1 MSGRLESGLFLPV
14 ITSTM
19 TETSG
24 LLARLDDRSGLD
36 VLWRLLPEA
45 RLVGGSVRD
54 LLRGVS
60 VHDLDMA
67 TPEPPEIVQDI
78 LKADG
83 IRVIPTGLS
92 HGTVTAVI
100 RGVPYEITTLR
111 RDEQTD
117 GRHAVV
123 AWTESWEE
131 DAARRD
137 FTINAMSLD
146 RHDRLHDYFQGS
158 RDLEA
163 HHVRFVGDAGLRIE
177 EDALRALR
185 FFRFDARYGRGTP
198 DHEACT
204 AIAERLD
211 LIDGLSAERIASE
224 LLRILTGPRLQE
236 TLQAMQDVGLLARI
250 VPASN
255 LVLLK
260 RLLACDAPED
270 PVLRLSA
277 LGHGQGE
284 VLAERLRLSNADRDR
299 LRLFDSDRPDLAPA
313 MSADDVRRA
322 RVEQNLPVL
331 LDRSWLLQAAL
342 MGAPS
347 IEWNR
352 LRDRLT
358 QEPQPVFPLGGKEAR
373 DAGIMP
379 GPGMGQWLAKGRLWW
394 MNHGCLPGRDACMAY
409 LLDEMGD
416 ASE

>member
-1 MSGRLESGLFLPV
+1 
-14 ITSTM
+14 M
-19 TETSG
+19 TDTSG

-36 VLWRLLPEA
+36 VLWRLLPDA

-67 TPEPPEIVQDI
+67 TPEPPDIVQDI
-78 LKADG
+78 LKANG
-83 IRVIPTGLS
+83 VRVIPTGLS

-158 RDLEA
+158 QDLEA
-163 HHVRFVGDAGLRIE
+163 YHVRFVGNAGRRIE

-236 TLQAMQDVGLLARI
+236 TLQAMQDVGLLVRI
-250 VPASN
+250 VPAPN
-255 LVLLK
+255 LALLQ
-260 RLLACDAPED
+260 RLLMCEAPED

-277 LGHGQGE
+277 IGHGQGE
-284 VLAERLRLSNADRDR
+284 LLAERLRLSNADRDR

-313 MSADDVRRA
+313 MSADDIRRA

-342 MGAPS
+342 VGAPS

>member
-1 MSGRLESGLFLPV
+1 MSGRLEPGLFLPV
-14 ITSTM
+14 IPPTM
-19 TETSG
+19 METSG

-36 VLWRLLPEA
+36 VLWRLLPDA

-83 IRVIPTGLS
+83 VRVIPTGLS

-158 RDLEA
+158 QDLEA
-163 HHVRFVGDAGLRIE
+163 HHVRFVGNAGRRIE

-224 LLRILTGPRLQE
+224 LLRILTGPRVQE
-236 TLQAMQDVGLLARI
+236 TLQGMQDVGLLARI

-260 RLLACDAPED
+260 RLLACEAPED

-342 MGAPS
+342 IGAPS

-352 LRDRLT
+352 LRDRLD
-358 QEPQPVFPLGGKEAR
+358 QE
-373 DAGIMP
+373 
-379 GPGMGQWLAKGRLWW
+379 
-394 MNHGCLPGRDACMAY
+394 
-409 LLDEMGD
+409 
-416 ASE
+416 

>member
-14 ITSTM
+14 IPPTM
-19 TETSG
+19 TDTSG

-67 TPEPPEIVQDI
+67 TPEPPEIVQGI

-83 IRVIPTGLS
+83 VRVIPTGLS

-123 AWTESWEE
+123 AWTENWEE

-158 RDLEA
+158 QDLEA
-163 HHVRFVGDAGLRIE
+163 HHVRFVGNAGRRIE

-211 LIDGLSAERIASE
+211 LIEGLSAERIASE

-250 VPASN
+250 VPAPN
-255 LVLLK
+255 LVLLR
-260 RLLACDAPED
+260 RLLMCEAPED

-284 VLAERLRLSNADRDR
+284 LLAERLRLSNVDRDR
-299 LRLFDSDRPDLAPA
+299 LRLFDSHRPDLAPA
-313 MSADDVRRA
+313 MSADDIRRA

-342 MGAPS
+342 IGVPS

-352 LRDRLT
+352 LRDRLE

-394 MNHGCLPGRDACMAY
+394 MNQGCLPGRDACVAY
-409 LLDEMGD
+409 LLDEMGE

>member
-1 MSGRLESGLFLPV
+1 
-14 ITSTM
+14 M
-19 TETSG
+19 TDTSG

-36 VLWRLLPEA
+36 VLWRLLPDA

-83 IRVIPTGLS
+83 VRVIPTGLS

-163 HHVRFVGDAGLRIE
+163 HHVRFVGNAGRRIE

-204 AIAERLD
+204 AITERLD

-224 LLRILTGPRLQE
+224 LLRILTGPRLRE

-250 VPASN
+250 VPVPN
-255 LVLLK
+255 LVLLQQ
-260 RLLACDAPED
+260 LLMCEAPED

-277 LGHGQGE
+277 LGHGQGK

-299 LRLFDSDRPDLAPA
+299 LRLFDSDRPDMAPA

-379 GPGMGQWLAKGRLWW
+379 GPGMGQWLAKGRMWW

>member
-14 ITSTM
+14 IPPTM
-19 TETSG
+19 METSG
-24 LLARLDDRSGLD
+24 LLARLDDRGGLD

-54 LLRGVS
+54 LLRGIS
-60 VHDLDMA
+60 VHDLDVA
-67 TPEPPEIVQDI
+67 TPEPPDIVQDI

-83 IRVIPTGLS
+83 VRVIPTGLS

-158 RDLEA
+158 QDLEA
-163 HHVRFVGDAGLRIE
+163 HHVRFVGNAGRRIE

-224 LLRILTGPRLQE
+224 LLRILTGPRIQE

-250 VPASN
+250 VPAPN
-255 LVLLK
+255 LVLLR
-260 RLLACDAPED
+260 RLLMCEAPED

-284 VLAERLRLSNADRDR
+284 LLAERLRLSNADRDR

-313 MSADDVRRA
+313 MSADDIRRA
-322 RVEQNLPVL
+322 RVEQNLSVL

-342 MGAPS
+342 IGVPS

-409 LLDEMGD
+409 LLDEMGE

>member
-1 MSGRLESGLFLPV
+1 
-14 ITSTM
+14 M

-67 TPEPPEIVQDI
+67 TPEPPENVQDI
-78 LKADG
+78 LRADG
-83 IRVIPTGLS
+83 VRVIPTGLS

-158 RDLEA
+158 QDLEA
-163 HHVRFVGDAGLRIE
+163 HHVRFVGNAGRRIE

-236 TLQAMQDVGLLARI
+236 TLQAMQDVGLLVRI
-250 VPASN
+250 VPAPN
-255 LVLLK
+255 LALLQ
-260 RLLACDAPED
+260 RLLMCEAPED

-284 VLAERLRLSNADRDR
+284 LLAERLRLSNADRDR

-313 MSADDVRRA
+313 MSADDIRRA

-342 MGAPS
+342 IGVPS

-409 LLDEMGD
+409 LLDEMGE

>member
-1 MSGRLESGLFLPV
+1 
-14 ITSTM
+14 M
-19 TETSG
+19 TDTSG

-83 IRVIPTGLS
+83 VRVIPTGLS

-163 HHVRFVGDAGLRIE
+163 HHVRFVGNAGRRIE

-204 AIAERLD
+204 AITERLD

-224 LLRILTGPRLQE
+224 LLRILTGPRLRE

-250 VPASN
+250 VPVPN
-255 LVLLK
+255 LVLLQQ
-260 RLLACDAPED
+260 LLMCEAPED

-277 LGHGQGE
+277 LGHGQGK

-299 LRLFDSDRPDLAPA
+299 LRLFDSDRPDMAPA

-379 GPGMGQWLAKGRLWW
+379 GPGMGQWLAKGRMWW

>member
-1 MSGRLESGLFLPV
+1 M
-14 ITSTM
+14 
-19 TETSG
+19 ETSG
-24 LLARLDDRSGLD
+24 LLARLDDRGGLD

-54 LLRGVS
+54 LLRGIS
-60 VHDLDMA
+60 VHDLDVA
-67 TPEPPEIVQDI
+67 TPEPPDIVQDI

-83 IRVIPTGLS
+83 VRVIPTGLS

-158 RDLEA
+158 QDLEA
-163 HHVRFVGDAGLRIE
+163 HHVRFVGNAGRRIE

-224 LLRILTGPRLQE
+224 LLRILTGPRIQE

-250 VPASN
+250 VPAPN
-255 LVLLK
+255 LVLLR
-260 RLLACDAPED
+260 RLLMCEAPED

-284 VLAERLRLSNADRDR
+284 LLAERLRLSNADRDR

-313 MSADDVRRA
+313 MSADDIRRA
-322 RVEQNLPVL
+322 RVEQNLSVL

-342 MGAPS
+342 IGVPS

-409 LLDEMGD
+409 LLDEMGE

>member
-1 MSGRLESGLFLPV
+1 M
-14 ITSTM
+14 M
-19 TETSG
+19 ETSG

-36 VLWRLLPEA
+36 LLWRLLPDA

-83 IRVIPTGLS
+83 VRVIPTGLS

-163 HHVRFVGDAGLRIE
+163 HHVRFVGNAGRRIE

-204 AIAERLD
+204 AITERLD

-224 LLRILTGPRLQE
+224 LLRILTGPRLRE

-250 VPASN
+250 VPVPN
-255 LVLLK
+255 LVLLQQ
-260 RLLACDAPED
+260 LLMCEAPED

-313 MSADDVRRA
+313 MSADDIRRA

>member
-1 MSGRLESGLFLPV
+1 M
-14 ITSTM
+14 M
-19 TETSG
+19 ETSG

-83 IRVIPTGLS
+83 VRVIPTGLS

-123 AWTESWEE
+123 VWTESWEE

-158 RDLEA
+158 QDLEA
-163 HHVRFVGDAGLRIE
+163 HHVRFVGNAGRRIE

-236 TLQAMQDVGLLARI
+236 TLQGMQDVGLLARI

-260 RLLACDAPED
+260 RLLACEAPED

-284 VLAERLRLSNADRDR
+284 FLAERLRLSNADRDR
-299 LRLFDSDRPDLAPA
+299 LRLFDSGQPNLAPA

-331 LDRSWLLQAAL
+331 LERSWLLQAAL
-342 MGAPS
+342 IGAPS

-373 DAGIMP
+373 DVGIMP

-394 MNHGCLPGRDACMAY
+394 MNQGCLPGRDACMAY

>member
-14 ITSTM
+14 IPPAM

-67 TPEPPEIVQDI
+67 TSEPPEIVQDI
-78 LKADG
+78 LEADG
-83 IRVIPTGLS
+83 VRVIPTGLS

-123 AWTESWEE
+123 AWTQSWEE

-163 HHVRFVGDAGLRIE
+163 HHVRFVGNAGRRIE

-250 VPASN
+250 VPAPN
-255 LVLLK
+255 LVLLQ
-260 RLLACDAPED
+260 RLLMCEAPED

-284 VLAERLRLSNADRDR
+284 TLAERLRLSNADRDR

-322 RVEQNLPVL
+322 RVEQNLSVL

-342 MGAPS
+342 IGVPS

-352 LRDRLT
+352 LRNRLE

>member
-14 ITSTM
+14 IPPTM
-19 TETSG
+19 TDTSG

-67 TPEPPEIVQDI
+67 TPEPPEIVQGI

-123 AWTESWEE
+123 VWTESWEE

-158 RDLEA
+158 QDLEA
-163 HHVRFVGDAGLRIE
+163 HHVRFVGNAGRRIE

-198 DHEACT
+198 DHEACM

-236 TLQAMQDVGLLARI
+236 TLQAMQDVGLLVRI
-250 VPASN
+250 VPAPN
-255 LVLLK
+255 LALLQ
-260 RLLACDAPED
+260 RLLMCEAPED

-284 VLAERLRLSNADRDR
+284 LLAERLRLSNADRDR

-313 MSADDVRRA
+313 MSADDIRRA

-342 MGAPS
+342 IGVPS

>member
-14 ITSTM
+14 IPPTM
-19 TETSG
+19 TDTSG

-36 VLWRLLPEA
+36 VLWRLLPDA

-83 IRVIPTGLS
+83 VRVIPTGLS

-163 HHVRFVGDAGLRIE
+163 HHVRFVGNAGRRIE

-204 AIAERLD
+204 AITERLD

-224 LLRILTGPRLQE
+224 LLRILTGPRLRE

-250 VPASN
+250 VPVPN
-255 LVLLK
+255 LVLLQQ
-260 RLLACDAPED
+260 LLMCEAPED

-277 LGHGQGE
+277 LGHGQGK

-299 LRLFDSDRPDLAPA
+299 LRLFDSDRPDMAPA

-379 GPGMGQWLAKGRLWW
+379 GPGMGQWLAKGRMWW

>member
-1 MSGRLESGLFLPV
+1 
-14 ITSTM
+14 M

-78 LKADG
+78 LKANG
-83 IRVIPTGLS
+83 VRVIPTGLS

-163 HHVRFVGDAGLRIE
+163 HHVRFVGNARRRIE

-260 RLLACDAPED
+260 RLLACEAPED

-284 VLAERLRLSNADRDR
+284 FLAERLRLSNADRDR
-299 LRLFDSDRPDLAPA
+299 LRLFDSGQPNLAPA

-331 LDRSWLLQAAL
+331 LERSWLLQAAL
-342 MGAPS
+342 IGAPS

-373 DAGIMP
+373 DVGIMP

-394 MNHGCLPGRDACMAY
+394 MNQGCLPGRDACMAY

>member
-14 ITSTM
+14 IPPTM
-19 TETSG
+19 METSG

-83 IRVIPTGLS
+83 VRVIPTGLS

-123 AWTESWEE
+123 VWTESWEE

-158 RDLEA
+158 QDLEA
-163 HHVRFVGDAGLRIE
+163 HHVRFVGNAGRRIE

-236 TLQAMQDVGLLARI
+236 TLQGMQDVGLLARI

-260 RLLACDAPED
+260 RLLACEAPED

-284 VLAERLRLSNADRDR
+284 FLAERLRLSNADRDR
-299 LRLFDSDRPDLAPA
+299 LRLFDSGQPNLAPA

-331 LDRSWLLQAAL
+331 LERSWLLQAAL
-342 MGAPS
+342 IGAPS

-373 DAGIMP
+373 DVGIMP

-394 MNHGCLPGRDACMAY
+394 MNQGCLPGRDACMAY

>member
-1 MSGRLESGLFLPV
+1 M
-14 ITSTM
+14 M
-19 TETSG
+19 ETSG
-24 LLARLDDRSGLD
+24 LLARLDDRGGLD

-54 LLRGVS
+54 LLRGIS
-60 VHDLDMA
+60 VHDLDVA
-67 TPEPPEIVQDI
+67 TPEPPDIVQDI

-83 IRVIPTGLS
+83 VRVIPTGLS

-158 RDLEA
+158 QDLEA
-163 HHVRFVGDAGLRIE
+163 HHVRFVGNAGRRIE

-224 LLRILTGPRLQE
+224 LLRILTGPRIQE

-250 VPASN
+250 VPAPN
-255 LVLLK
+255 LVLLR
-260 RLLACDAPED
+260 RLLMCEAPED

-284 VLAERLRLSNADRDR
+284 LLAERLRLSNADRDR

-313 MSADDVRRA
+313 MSADDIRRA
-322 RVEQNLPVL
+322 RVEQNLSVL

-342 MGAPS
+342 IGVPS

-409 LLDEMGD
+409 LLDEMGE